1 MEQYKE
7 DPALMEVFGM
17 EAGMNPHE
25 YQQEVDLVIL
35 SSLAAEELIHDL
47 NKPKEQALMAS
58 YEDALF
64 AEQEKKAAMLVYT
77 PPPPPAAVTET
88 FLDASQALELENLGY
103 DVSEGDTIVLCDETE
118 LPANQTDTFSNTM
131 DPPPARALASALED
145 QFGARGGFEL
155 FNASSSGLKYPFLE
169 CKASNG
175 CFAQSDKDSQKEHL
189 LTLDE
194 VRNEMDVGFDAG
206 FKAMNN
212 LAKSVEII
220 GAPSM
225 RIFGTGIACFSR
237 TTQACRLLQP
247 ASAED
252 AFAACFQDG
261 RVATAERV
269 SMDKLVAGD
278 TVLANAA
285 ALTRVVVNQHAM
297 VKAAAPMLTL
307 HFEGGSLSL
316 TADHVLQLD
325 GALSPARL
333 AAVGSVLSSGRKV
346 SAVTR
351 SSEEV
356 VNPITA
362 AGTILAAGTIGEPAV
377 AATANEWL
385 ADVLLSAYPKYT
397 LSFNLAILFP
407 ASVQAY
413 YNSLLEPFF
422 SLAVPRLEQV
432 KAVAPVPAVA
442 AGLALGDALLA
453 AGFVVF
459 ALGKVAVVALAVVA
473 AVRLSGKA

>member
-1 MEQYKE
+1 MDEQ
-7 DPALMEVFGM
+7 
-17 EAGMNPHE
+17 
-25 YQQEVDLVIL
+25 
-35 SSLAAEELIHDL
+35 
-47 NKPKEQALMAS
+47 
-58 YEDALF
+58 
-64 AEQEKKAAMLVYT
+64 
-77 PPPPPAAVTET
+77 
-88 FLDASQALELENLGY
+88 LEN
-103 DVSEGDTIVLCDETE
+103 
-118 LPANQTDTFSNTM
+118 
-131 DPPPARALASALED
+131 
-145 QFGARGGFEL
+145 FGGI
-155 FNASSSGLKYPFLE
+155 N
-169 CKASNG
+169 
-175 CFAQSDKDSQKEHL
+175 
-189 LTLDE
+189 
-194 VRNEMDVGFDAG
+194 NEFDLGFDSG

-225 RIFGTGIACFSR
+225 RILGAGIACFSR

-252 AFAACFQDG
+252 AFAACFKDG
-261 RVATAERV
+261 KHAAAERV
-269 SMDKLVAGD
+269 SMEALVAGD
-278 TVLANAA
+278 TVLADGE
-285 ALTRVVVNQHAM
+285 ALTRVVVNQHAR
-297 VKAAAPMLTL
+297 VKATAPMLTL

-316 TADHVLQLD
+316 TADHVVLLD

-333 AAVGSVLSSGRKV
+333 ATVGSVLSSGRKV

-356 VNPITA
+356 VNPITS
-362 AGTILAAGTIGEPAV
+362 AGTILAAGPMGEPAV

-432 KAVAPVPAVA
+432 KAVAPMPAVA

-453 AGFVVF
+453 AGFVIF
-459 ALGKVAVVALAVVA
+459 ALGKVAVVAVAIVA

>member
-1 MEQYKE
+1 MLEMYKE
-7 DPALMEVFGM
+7 DPEMLEVFGLPVEPGKPVDM
-17 EAGMNPHE
+17 HKKEI
-25 YQQEVDLVIL
+25 DLVIL
-35 SSLAAEELIHDL
+35 SSLAAETLIHDL

-58 YEDALF
+58 YEEALIE
-64 AEQEKKAAMLVYT
+64 EQKRKAAMLVYVP
-77 PPPPPAAVTET
+77 PPPPPAVTET
-88 FLDASQALELENLGY
+88 VITEEKKLELEAQGIEVEAGVTL
-103 DVSEGDTIVLCDETE
+103 TLCDETG

-131 DPPPARALASALED
+131 DPPPAREIASALED

-261 RVATAERV
+261 HVATAERV

-285 ALTRVVVNQHAM
+285 TLTRVVVNQHAT

-325 GALSPARL
+325 GTLSPAPRGGRL
-333 AAVGSVLSSGRKV
+333 RTVVWPQGVCRHAQLGGGHQPDHRSRHRPCRRPDRRARRGGDGQRVARRRAPLCVSEIHALLQPRDSVPRVRAGVLQFLARAFLLPRRPAPRAGQGRRADARGCRRLRRVRPRQGCRCGSGNRGRRSSLRQGVRSVL
-346 SAVTR
+346 
-351 SSEEV
+351 
-356 VNPITA
+356 
-362 AGTILAAGTIGEPAV
+362 
-377 AATANEWL
+377 
-385 ADVLLSAYPKYT
+385 
-397 LSFNLAILFP
+397 
-407 ASVQAY
+407 
-413 YNSLLEPFF
+413 
-422 SLAVPRLEQV
+422 
-432 KAVAPVPAVA
+432 
-442 AGLALGDALLA
+442 
-453 AGFVVF
+453 
-459 ALGKVAVVALAVVA
+459 
-473 AVRLSGKA
+473 